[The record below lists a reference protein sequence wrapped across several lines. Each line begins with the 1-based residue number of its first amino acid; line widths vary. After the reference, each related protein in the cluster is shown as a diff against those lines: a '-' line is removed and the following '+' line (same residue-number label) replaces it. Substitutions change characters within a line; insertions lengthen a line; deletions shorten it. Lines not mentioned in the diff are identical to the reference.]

1 MIGPED
7 DWDAAAEGKPAGEG
21 AAVTGT
27 KTVGGYDV
35 RGQPATMRQEE
46 SDRYRG
52 IIGAAME
59 RAGWAMEAAKVG
71 SGAILSR
78 FLNMVGGVVSDDGT
92 APVANQSPVGTAQRG
107 LLDPSGAWWVRL
119 VDTLANNWISER
131 NAIVGEDSSN
141 AQLEGLRVIKETSL
155 PLYIAGVM
163 GASQTGAL
171 TGSLFGVAYA
181 SLVTTLPV
189 MVDRARW
196 VTFRVTYTP
205 GVTGAFPYLYPQISQ
220 LDNPE
225 QFGFLPSRASSIS
238 QVPPGPTNPPTYQR
252 TSLGHHCENIFEALG
267 SQLVAATPVTAYL
280 TIQLDD
286 DIYPSAA
293 KALRFAVRDSN
304 STTAGTVTIVATQ
317 G

>member
-1 MIGPED
+1 MIGPQD
-7 DWDAAAEGKPAGEG
+7 DWDEAAEGKPTGEG
-21 AAVTGT
+21 AAATGT
-27 KTVGGYDV
+27 KTVGGYDA
-35 RGQPATMRQEE
+35 RGQPATFRQEE
-46 SDRYRG
+46 QDRYRG
-52 IIGAAME
+52 LITAAME
-59 RAGWAMEAAKVG
+59 RAGWAMRTGRA
-71 SGAILSR
+71 AILSR
-78 FLNMVGGVVSDDGT
+78 FFQMIGGVVSDDGT
-92 APVANQSPVGTAQRG
+92 APVANQSPVGTGQRG
-107 LLDPSGAWWVRL
+107 LLDRSGVWWVRFI
-119 VDTLANNWISER
+119 DALANNWVSER

-141 AQLEGLRVIKETSL
+141 VQLEGLRVIKETSL

-171 TGSLFGVAYA
+171 TGSIFTVAYA

-196 VTFRVTYTP
+196 ITFRVTYTP

-220 LDNPE
+220 FDNPE
-225 QFGFLPSRASSIS
+225 RFDFLPSRASAIS
-238 QVPPGPTNPPTYQR
+238 QVTGPTNPPTFQR
-252 TSLGHHCENIFEALG
+252 SSLGYHCENIFEALG
-267 SQLVAATPVTAYL
+267 SQLVAATPVTVPL

-286 DIYPSAA
+286 DLYPSAA